1 MSWTTHLDVNKMS
14 IKRHERVCWKSKRKH
29 PTNTNVVNEHLLLK
43 SISLLP
49 KCSYYTVLFTGCKYE
64 PSIVNLC
71 SNVQMFFSLFK
82 TEIPMHFR
90 VTNVGQNPN
99 ALSVNKCRTQY
110 IRMHCLVKLILDVI
124 WLKANHSYNVKWI
137 LNSLT
142 SIKCTDGQ
150 YYTCP
155 LLIKHRCFLESLKH
169 VCVSLDSESR
179 TWTTLCF

>member
-1 MSWTTHLDVNKMS
+1 MLKIKEKTPNK
-14 IKRHERVCWKSKRKH
+14 HERCQWAF
-29 PTNTNVVNEHLLLK
+29 
-43 SISLLP
+43 
-49 KCSYYTVLFTGCKYE
+49 TVKEYLSGCKYE
-64 PSIVNLC
+64 PSTVNLC
-71 SNVQMFFSLFK
+71 SNVQMFFLCLKLKSQCTVGK
-82 TEIPMHFR
+82 QIYDKIPMHCR

-99 ALSVNKCRTQY
+99 ALSGNKCRTQY